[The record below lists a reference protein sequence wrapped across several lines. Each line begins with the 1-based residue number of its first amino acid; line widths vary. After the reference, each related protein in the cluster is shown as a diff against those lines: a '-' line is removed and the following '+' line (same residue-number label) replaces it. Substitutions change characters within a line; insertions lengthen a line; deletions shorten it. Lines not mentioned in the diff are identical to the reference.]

1 MELDELK
8 ATWQTLEQQM
18 KRGNAINLALY
29 NHQRLAR
36 TRSTLRPL
44 IVGQMLQLVFG
55 ILVVLFAA
63 LLWMTH
69 PTAVAVIVA
78 GVIVHLYGI
87 VCIVAA
93 GVVLGGI
100 HRIDYD
106 GSVLAIQ
113 DRLAHVRRA
122 YVLSG
127 IIAGLPWWFLWIP
140 FLMVLL
146 GLVHVNLYANAPLM
160 IWLSL
165 GVGVV
170 GLAAMLW
177 LYRYSRTTVH
187 AGLRRFVDQAVV
199 GRSLLRAQ
207 QQLEEIRQ
215 FAQEPA

>member
-1 MELDELK
+1 MELEELK

-29 NHQRLAR
+29 NHQKLAKA
-36 TRSTLRPL
+36 RSMLRPL
-44 IVGQMLQLVFG
+44 VVGQMLQLFFG

-78 GVIVHLYGI
+78 GVIVHVYGI

-93 GVVLGGI
+93 GVILNAI
-100 HRIDYD
+100 RKLDYD
-106 GSVLAIQ
+106 GSVLEIQ

-146 GLVHVNLYANAPLM
+146 GLGHVNLYANAPLM
-160 IWLSL
+160 IWLSV

-177 LYRYSRTTVH
+177 LYRYSRTGH
-187 AGLRRFVDQAVV
+187 AGVRRFVDEAMV

-207 QQLEEIRQ
+207 EQLEEIRR
-215 FAQEPA
+215 FGQEAA